1 MSKESLWLVETGGGT
16 GLKITSEPLTER
28 KPVGSD
34 GRSRYRASLSGRKA
48 KRVVPQRFSPLS
60 LYRDKGVFY
69 FAPHPRAPST
79 GGSAKRWGL
88 RWDIIASIERNNVGI
103 DTTPRHFVPPP

>member
-1 MSKESLWLVETGGGT
+1 MPKESLWLVETGGGT

-28 KPVGSD
+28 IFPVGSD

-60 LYRDKGVFY
+60 LYGDEGF
-69 FAPHPRAPST
+69 
-79 GGSAKRWGL
+79 
-88 RWDIIASIERNNVGI
+88 
-103 DTTPRHFVPPP
+103 FVLN

>member
-60 LYRDKGVFY
+60 LYGDEGVFVFRSKILLY
-69 FAPHPRAPST
+69 F
-79 GGSAKRWGL
+79 GG
-88 RWDIIASIERNNVGI
+88 NYGI
-103 DTTPRHFVPPP
+103 QADTEYG